1 MLLREPVK
9 AILQVFTVSLGVK
22 KLLFELTDLILELIN
37 LIQLLNHL
45 LLLLI
50 CL

>member
-1 MLLREPVK
+1 MLLSEPVE

-22 KLLFELTDLILELIN
+22 KLLFELTDLVLELIN